1 MSEKRDYYEVLGVD
15 RSADQAT
22 IKKAYRKL
30 AMKHHPDQNRGDAS
44 AEAKFK
50 EAAEAYDVLGD
61 DQKRAQFDQF
71 GHAAFGQGAGGAG
84 RGFSNMEDIFSAF
97 GDIFGGGGG
106 GLGDLFG
113 QRGGG
118 RRGPRP
124 GRDLRIVLDLTLEEV
139 YSGVERTVSL
149 KRFEHCE
156 TCKGSGG
163 ADGSSPIPCSTCGGQ
178 GQVQRS
184 QGFFTMASPCPT
196 CHGKGQ
202 VIENPCKPCGGQGKT
217 QAKKEI
223 LIRIPAGIE
232 EGVQLRV
239 TGEGDAGDKNAPR
252 GNLFCVIR
260 ERQHKIYQ
268 RSGPDIM
275 TEVPCTFA
283 QLALGNNVEIPT
295 LSAKVELKIPA
306 GTQSGRVLR
315 LRGQGLPSM
324 QGSARGDLHVRV
336 FVEVPTHLTERQVE
350 LLEEFGQIE
359 LETSGHKSFMERI
372 TSYFS

>member
-50 EAAEAYDVLGD
+50 EAAEAYDVLGN

-124 GRDLRIVLDLTLEEV
+124 GRDLRIVLDLTLEEI

-163 ADGSSPIPCSTCGGQ
+163 ADGSSPIPCSNCGGQ

-184 QGFFTMASPCPT
+184 QVFFTMASPCPT

>member
-1 MSEKRDYYEVLGVD
+1 
-15 RSADQAT
+15 
-22 IKKAYRKL
+22 
-30 AMKHHPDQNRGDAS
+30 
-44 AEAKFK
+44 
-50 EAAEAYDVLGD
+50 
-61 DQKRAQFDQF
+61 
-71 GHAAFGQGAGGAG
+71 
-84 RGFSNMEDIFSAF
+84 
-97 GDIFGGGGG
+97 
-106 GLGDLFG
+106 
-113 QRGGG
+113 
-118 RRGPRP
+118 
-124 GRDLRIVLDLTLEEV
+124 
-139 YSGVERTVSL
+139 
-149 KRFEHCE
+149 
-156 TCKGSGG
+156 
-163 ADGSSPIPCSTCGGQ
+163 
-178 GQVQRS
+178 
-184 QGFFTMASPCPT
+184 MASPCPT